1 MCVIIREILPQV
13 AVCIIDRLIHINIK
27 IGYIVCQRLDPLI
40 STIDSGIVENRI
52 GGVFSSGHMH
62 NGFEIDDGIR
72 LQGMDSF
79 NRSLIMFDE
88 IIVISGTHFIDADHQ
103 VDFTELP
110 LLQCLINR
118 NLPVIRFDN
127 LLGQKIEYGKRLLAV
142 EGRMS
147 V

>member
-1 MCVIIREILPQV
+1 
-13 AVCIIDRLIHINIK
+13 
-27 IGYIVCQRLDPLI
+27 
-40 STIDSGIVENRI
+40 
-52 GGVFSSGHMH
+52 MH
-62 NGFEIDDGIR
+62 NGFKIDDGIR

-103 VDFTELP
+103 VDFTELL

-127 LLGQKIEYGKRLLAV
+127 LLSQKIEYGKRLLAV